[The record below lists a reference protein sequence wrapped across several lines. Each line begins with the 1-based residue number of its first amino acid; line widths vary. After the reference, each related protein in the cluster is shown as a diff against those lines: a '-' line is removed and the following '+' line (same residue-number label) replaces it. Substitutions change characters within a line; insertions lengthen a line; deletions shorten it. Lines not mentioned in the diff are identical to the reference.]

1 MIDRSRRGT
10 RVRIKPG
17 IVTFYRRFTGH
28 EEGTIV
34 CELQNGVGRRLI
46 EVEWD
51 GIGQSPVF
59 PDDITVLE
67 EHRSE
72 G

>member
-1 MIDRSRRGT
+1 MIDYTRRGT

-28 EEGTIV
+28 EEGAIV
-34 CELQNGVGRRLI
+34 CELENGVGRKLV
-46 EVEWD
+46 ECEWD

-59 PDDITVLE
+59 EEDIIILE
-67 EHRSE
+67 DPPSC
-72 G
+72 

>member
-34 CELQNGVGRRLI
+34 CELDNGVGRRLI
-46 EVEWD
+46 ECAWND
-51 GIGQSPVF
+51 GSQSPVF
-59 PDDITVLE
+59 PEDIIVLE
-67 EHRSE
+67 EHH
-72 G
+72 